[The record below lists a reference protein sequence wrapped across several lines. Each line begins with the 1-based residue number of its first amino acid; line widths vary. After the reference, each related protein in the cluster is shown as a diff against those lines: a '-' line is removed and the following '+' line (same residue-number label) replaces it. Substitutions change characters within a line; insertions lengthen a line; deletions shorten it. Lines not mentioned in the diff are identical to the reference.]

1 MGEKIIPRAAMQRL
15 IALQNRLKEAQR
27 EFDEA
32 VALVFAV
39 LEAPPGARIVL
50 NENGEGKVIFEDPPD
65 IESG

>member
-50 NENGEGKVIFEDPPD
+50 NENGEGKIIFEDPPD